1 MVAEGKVLD
10 AIVNTFT
17 GTDKKDEPCPL
28 CGEIGGRSSWLGKTR
43 YAGLTFEY
51 VECVACHSLRCSPMP
66 NGHTLAQMYSSGYFG
81 CSLAQEGHSTPEME
95 TALRRLTEVLGSVG
109 EGRFLDFGCGRG
121 QLLSLA
127 RSLGWDAVGIEYDAD
142 VAREA
147 ETLTGA
153 RVVTYP
159 PVDLMNEGVFADVLF
174 LGDVLEHLTDLE
186 SQLPEIIRLIKP
198 GGLLVAAGPLEANPC
213 LFFWV
218 LKSVRRVLGHPDVE
232 MPPYHVSLSTT
243 TGQRALFA
251 RHGLETVEYVM
262 EETHWPAPSR
272 LTIQDAKNPRAVGL
286 FMIRKTSRIVSR
298 LRPRA
303 WGNRYF
309 FVGRI
314 PL

>member
-1 MVAEGKVLD
+1 M
-10 AIVNTFT
+10 NTFT
-17 GTDKKDEPCPL
+17 PTARKEEPCPL
-28 CGEIGGRSSWLGKTR
+28 CGEVGGRSSWLGKTR

-66 NGHTLAQMYSSGYFG
+66 DAQTLAQMYSAGYFG
-81 CSLAQEGHSTPEME
+81 SSMAQEGRSTPELE
-95 TALRRLTEVLGSVG
+95 TDSRRLTQVLGSVD
-109 EGRFLDFGCGRG
+109 EGTFLDFGCGRG

-127 RSLGWDAVGIEYDAD
+127 RSLGWNAVGIEYDDD

-159 PVDLMNEGVFADVLF
+159 PVDLVKEGRLADVLF

-218 LKSVRRVLGHPDVE
+218 LKSVRSVSRHRDVE
-232 MPPYHVSLSTT
+232 IPPYHVTLATT
-243 TGQRALFA
+243 TGQKALFA
-251 RHGLETVEYVM
+251 RHGLATVEYVM

-272 LTIQDAKNPRAVGL
+272 LTIQDVKNPRAVGL
-286 FMIRKTSRIVSR
+286 FMIRKMSRIVSR

-309 FVGRI
+309 FVGRT
-314 PL
+314 PM